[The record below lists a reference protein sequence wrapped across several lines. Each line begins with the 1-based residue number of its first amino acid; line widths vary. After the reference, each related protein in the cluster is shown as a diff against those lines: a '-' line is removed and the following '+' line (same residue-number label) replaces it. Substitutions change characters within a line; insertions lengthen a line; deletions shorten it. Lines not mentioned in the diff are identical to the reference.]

1 MYSDIFLNTESSVWT
16 SVGAAFASLVI
27 VNLLG
32 LIMIPEWRH
41 TKKTIA
47 ITLSVTA
54 IIMGSFAGSMMMVKK
69 EGDRFALQA
78 AEAMKSS
85 VADRYELELIDTP
98 HFDKK
103 AERTQAAK
111 SSFKTPD
118 GDTVDMLLW
127 FEEPDGRAVVVDPGT
142 QAYEKKN

>member
-1 MYSDIFLNTESSVWT
+1 MYSDVFLNTQSSTWF
-16 SVGAAFASLVI
+16 SVGPIFVALAV
-27 VNLLG
+27 VNLIG
-32 LIMIPEWRH
+32 LFVMPEWRQ
-41 TKKTIA
+41 TRKGIA
-47 ITLSVTA
+47 VTLAVTA
-54 IIMGSFAGSMMMVKK
+54 IIMGSTAGSMMMAKK
-69 EGDRFALQA
+69 DGDRFAVQA
-78 AEAMKSS
+78 VDAMKSS
-85 VADRYELELIDTP
+85 VAGHYDLELIDTP

-118 GDTVDMLLW
+118 GDTVELLLS